1 MLREQKFLQ
10 LVRHFNGLQSL
21 LSTLSQVISLIII
34 MISLVIMVTV
44 TIIFI
49 MRYAMKKMC
58 QMK

>member
-34 MISLVIMVTV
+34 MNSLVIMVTM